1 MNSIYYANGSL
12 HVEGFDVGEV
22 ADQFSTP
29 LYIYSATE
37 ILGKFNEYR
46 NAIQVSNIMWVVLAA
61 VRSKK
66 IAIECKSGWWWSYFL
81 ALLTFS

>member
-29 LYIYSATE
+29 LY

-81 ALLTFS
+81 ALLTFT